1 MAIHIQMS
9 EEAEKELRRTAL
21 RNKLSSLLACLI
33 FMLVGGSILY
43 FSVIL
48 ISKALPPAFDVYT
61 PAADNAAPSNKP
73 KVKELTSK
81 SVPQSSSVAPSVI
94 VSAGASPVAMAEVD
108 IPSAD
113 IPVGTGMEIDM
124 DLGAGLGEGLGD
136 SGGGMGSGDSGGSA
150 LEGTYYDFKQTK
162 NGASTGITWDKKTF
176 NVQGIESL
184 NKLAKILG
192 EFINKNWSPSV
203 LNKYYQAETKLY
215 ASNFLI
221 PDVSGMYGPIAFQA
235 EKKIKPA
242 AWAAVY
248 RGKVRAPKS
257 GRFRFVGAG
266 NHLICVRFD
275 KKLVLEAGWAIP
287 SLYKAS
293 DKTPWK
299 TWCDRL
305 GISPEYKNA
314 IKAGKDRNHKDYK
327 LYPNSGTPGW
337 NAALGGLVGG
347 DIIKVEEGKV
357 YPIEILVCDPAGGTF
372 GFALLMEDIDNPVK
386 LKDKN
391 GSPLLDIFRTNFSL
405 PNQKELV
412 EAIKAA
418 KVPLHGK
425 ENQFP
430 NYNPD
435 SLIWTAVP

>member
-1 MAIHIQMS
+1 MS
-9 EEAEKELRRTAL
+9 EEAEKQLRKTAL
-21 RNKLSSLLACLI
+21 RNKLSSLLACVI
-33 FMLVGGSILY
+33 FFLVSSSILY

-48 ISKALPPAFDVYT
+48 ISKAMPPAFDVYT
-61 PAADNAAPSNKP
+61 PAAENAAPTNKP

-94 VSAGASPVAMAEVD
+94 VSAGASPIAMAEVD

-113 IPVGTGMEIDM
+113 VPVGTGMEIDM

-162 NGASTGITWDKKTF
+162 SGASTGITWDKKTF
-176 NVQGIESL
+176 NVQGAKSL
-184 NKLAKILG
+184 NQVATVLG
-192 EFINKNWSPSV
+192 EFINKNWSASV

-221 PDVSGMYGPIAFQA
+221 PNISGMYGPIAFNA
-235 EKKIKPA
+235 AKKIDPS

-257 GRFRFVGAG
+257 GKFRFVGAG
-266 NHLICVRFD
+266 NHLICVKFNN
-275 KKLVLEAGWAIP
+275 KLVLEAGWAVP
-287 SLYKAS
+287 SMHKAS
-293 DKTPWK
+293 EKNPWGVWAMK
-299 TWCDRL
+299 
-305 GISPEYKNA
+305 GITAEYKEA
-314 IKAGKDRNHKDYK
+314 IASGKDRSHRDYV

-337 NAALGGLVGG
+337 NKALGGLVGG
-347 DIIKVEEGKV
+347 NVIEVKEGQV

-372 GFALLMEDIDNPVK
+372 GFALLIEDIDNPVK

-391 GSPLLDIFRTNFSL
+391 GKPLLDIFRTNFSL
-405 PNQKELV
+405 PDTKQLEQAVKD
-412 EAIKAA
+412 A
-418 KVPLHGK
+418 KVPSHGK
-425 ENQFP
+425 MEFP
-430 NYNPD
+430 AYNPD

>member
-9 EEAEKELRRTAL
+9 EEAEAQLRKTAL
-21 RNKLSSLLACLI
+21 RNKLSSLLACLV

-48 ISKALPPAFDVYT
+48 ISKAMPPAFDVYT
-61 PAADNAAPSNKP
+61 PAADNAAPTNKP

-150 LEGTYYDFKQTK
+150 LEGTYYDFKQTAK
-162 NGASTGITWDKKTF
+162 GASTGIEWDKK
-176 NVQGIESL
+176 NYSVMGSKSL
-184 NKLAKILG
+184 NQLATILG
-192 EFINKNWSPSV
+192 DFINKNWSPAV
-203 LNKYYQAETKLY
+203 FNKYYQAETKLY
-215 ASNFLI
+215 ASNFYI
-221 PDVSGMYGPIAFQA
+221 PNVSGKYGPIAFQA
-235 EKKIKPA
+235 EKKIQPS

-257 GRFRFVGAG
+257 GKFRFVGAG

-275 KKLVLEAGWAIP
+275 KKLVLEAGWAVP
-287 SLYKAS
+287 SLHKPS
-293 DKTPWK
+293 DKNPWG
-299 TWCDRL
+299 TWAMK
-305 GISPEYKNA
+305 GITKDYQNA
-314 IKAGKDRNHKDYK
+314 IKQGKDRDHKDYK
-327 LYPNSGTPGW
+327 IYPNSGTAGW
-337 NAALGGLVGG
+337 NGSLGGMIGG

-372 GFALLMEDIDNPVK
+372 GFALLIEDIDNPVK

-391 GSPLLDIFRTNFSL
+391 GQPLLDIFRTNFSTPDKKQL
-405 PNQKELV
+405 EA
-412 EAIKAA
+412 AIKAA
-418 KVPLHGK
+418 GLAPEGM
-425 ENQFP
+425 QFP